1 VGDFVRVWGL
11 LLVYAAVM
19 LTTLS
24 YPSFVSLDGVALLGW
39 ISLAP
44 LLLVLRAQSYW
55 RGVFFGTVY
64 GVFATLLVN
73 YWLAT
78 FSLVS
83 LQASVVIFLGFYLI
97 FMMVALLLYHTAT
110 RLHFLLV
117 ALAWTAFELAR
128 SSGFLGYPWALVGHA
143 QYEMLSLIQIA
154 SVTGVWGVS
163 FLVVLV
169 NAGIAHALP
178 MGGRRFRAHPLV
190 TAAAVVG
197 IVLAAGQV
205 ALVQAPAAAGAPG
218 GAPAVADDGAAS
230 GENVVRVALI
240 QQNSDPR
247 KHEYRET
254 FDTLTR
260 LTDEARAADPDII
273 VWSETAFVP
282 NIRRWSREEPRRYS
296 LARLVQRF
304 LEYQAQIDNYL
315 VTGNDDYRRVL
326 DDEGTEIERL
336 NFNAAVFFSPEG
348 ERLETYHKIRLVPF
362 TEYFPYEETLPWVY
376 NLLLE
381 FDVNFWE
388 PGDEKTVFEHPKF
401 RFSTPICFEDVF
413 PNEVRG
419 FVRNGAEV
427 IVNLSNDYWSLTPVQ
442 AKQHFLGSMFR
453 TVENRRPMVRSTAS
467 GLTAHVDRWGRIIAT
482 APYYE
487 EAHLVTDVR
496 VPADRTTT
504 AYTRFGDWFPVAAGI
519 AAVAIA
525 LLAAPFYVR
534 LYTSPEARSHR
545 RLERMRRDFLRR
557 KLSARRKRVKGS
569 K

>member
-1 VGDFVRVWGL
+1 
-11 LLVYAAVM
+11 
-19 LTTLS
+19 
-24 YPSFVSLDGVALLGW
+24 
-39 ISLAP
+39 
-44 LLLVLRAQSYW
+44 
-55 RGVFFGTVY
+55 
-64 GVFATLLVN
+64 
-73 YWLAT
+73 
-78 FSLVS
+78 
-83 LQASVVIFLGFYLI
+83 
-97 FMMVALLLYHTAT
+97 
-110 RLHFLLV
+110 
-117 ALAWTAFELAR
+117 
-128 SSGFLGYPWALVGHA
+128 
-143 QYEMLSLIQIA
+143 
-154 SVTGVWGVS
+154 
-163 FLVVLV
+163 VVLV

-205 ALVQAPAAAGAPG
+205 ALVQAPVAAGAPG
-218 GAPAVADDGAAS
+218 GAPGDADDGAAS

-260 LTDEARAADPDII
+260 LTDEARTADPDII